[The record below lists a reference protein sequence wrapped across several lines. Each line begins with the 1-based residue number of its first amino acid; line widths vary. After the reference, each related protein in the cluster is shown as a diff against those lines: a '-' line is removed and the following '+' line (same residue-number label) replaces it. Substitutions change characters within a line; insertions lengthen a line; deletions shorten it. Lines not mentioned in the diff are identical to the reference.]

1 LPRHKVYLCGS
12 VLSFILFLFYLSIE
26 MLRHVGEKRSFR
38 NNLRIAVLL
47 CLNAGFINA
56 AGFFAFR
63 VLTTNVTGHAAL
75 LAESVALSDI
85 QMAGMAS
92 LWLLLFLFGAFATGM
107 VISMVGREKS
117 AAYYIPIL
125 VILCI
130 TLSVAIF
137 GHYYSRSAGQTEL
150 FAGGLLFAMGMQNAL
165 VSVISGSLVRT
176 THLTG
181 MFTDLGLDLS
191 LACAPGKIDVAVRE
205 RILLRL
211 TIISF
216 FLLGGIIGSVVFLR
230 FSFHAFFVPVLI
242 LFTALFYD
250 YFRMNLIRVLRHERA
265 EA

>member
-1 LPRHKVYLCGS
+1 MAFHAVPFELY
-12 VLSFILFLFYLSIE
+12 IE

-56 AGFFAFR
+56 AGFIAFK

-75 LAESVALSDI
+75 LAVSVASSDFRI
-85 QMAGMAS
+85 VQMAA
-92 LWLLLFLFGAFATGM
+92 LWLLLFLLGALSTGM
-107 VISMVGREKS
+107 VISKVGREKS

-130 TLSVAIF
+130 ALSVAVF
-137 GHYYSRSAGQTEL
+137 GHNYSRSIGQTEL

-165 VSVISGSLVRT
+165 VSVISGSIVRT

-191 LACAPGKIDVAVRE
+191 LLCAPGKTDQAAKKRV
-205 RILLRL
+205 LLRL

-216 FLLGGIIGSVVFLR
+216 FLLGGIIGGVLFLR
-230 FSFHAFFVPVLI
+230 FSFHAFYIPVFI
-242 LFTALFYD
+242 LLTALFYD
-250 YFRMNLIRVLRHERA
+250 YFRMNIIRVIRHERG
-265 EA
+265 E